1 MKQTAIDIRA
11 QLKEAGYP
19 SRSVSVRC
27 RPNYQIHV
35 SAPEVNTKKLCA
47 TVMEAYHR
55 RPHHWLVVC
64 VNNHYLPMP
73 PINNPN
79 PITPPRR

>member
-27 RPNYQIHV
+27 RPSYQIHV
-35 SAPEVNTKKLCA
+35 SAKSPEVNTEKLCA
-47 TVMEAYHR
+47 TVVDKVLNSSMLKIQQAKKIMGES
-55 RPHHWLVVC
+55 
-64 VNNHYLPMP
+64 
-73 PINNPN
+73 
-79 PITPPRR
+79 